1 MDDSGVNGLR
11 CPEPNRAVS
20 LCFALYACVL
30 VNLFF
35 FFSIGKLPILIKKNF
50 ILTYGKLC

>member
-35 FFSIGKLPILIKKNF
+35 FFNRKVTNSYKEKFHLDVW
-50 ILTYGKLC
+50 